1 MQPYANRRTIPFWQ
15 AVGVFALFTLG
26 CLWWTRTP
34 WALGGPPVWCL
45 LGLLDNSDRLPTRDR
60 APRRQSMV
68 KRSTRVLVS

>member
-34 WALGGPPVWCL
+34 WALGAL
-45 LGLLDNSDRLPTRDR
+45 LFGAYWACSIIVIDYPQEIEHQEGNLWLRGLREF
-60 APRRQSMV
+60 
-68 KRSTRVLVS
+68 